1 MSVFAS
7 VARNISD
14 SRSKRNIG
22 IAAVGAGTVLAPQES
37 EASVAKLAARGM
49 ELVPNIDP
57 EDTRVGEYFL
67 RQGDDTKSIGS
78 LKTDYA
84 IESGFDEGY
93 MSSLDTEI
101 APGFRRQGLA
111 GEMYDAAEEISGN
124 KLVPSTHLSMDGGYM
139 WNARDP
145 KLLEQVHE
153 KMGPENYQRIEDI
166 LYPDGRPHPNA
177 VKLRGFDRKYAAPA
191 ATATAGGGAAAYN
204 HPAYSHP
211 GDGALDTNAL
221 ALVPEMISATVND
234 IYKYGKQLV
243 TGEQSDEKL
252 MPFPATTDG
261 DAQKIKDAIATA
273 ADWVLNYKNDGFLM
287 PEGGASLMDGITAAV
302 SAYQESVRPVLQDAL
317 GEDGTLRFEATG
329 VLAATLF
336 PGKNAGKLASTSG
349 DLPSIRTRNAE
360 KLPSTSGDLP
370 SIRTREEV
378 EAAASPDYGPVVQT
392 RAAGESV
399 DVPALEMQTAKGYP
413 ANPNVPMLLE
423 GGYGDSV
430 PKSQVTKNRK
440 KYENNPLFREMQ
452 DARADGGRFT
462 TTEDLF
468 SQSAKYEDLVDK
480 PIINI
485 PADPTAVG
493 VVDRLGGVD
502 IEPMNLD
509 GGPLFTDRYGSWMS
523 MEAAAKA
530 KQNHAL
536 RVADETG
543 QLPVG
548 LYHNMKHEGSN
559 FSTMPSEAILRYID
573 AQGGL
578 DIEGMRFFDDLM
590 SSKPNTGDLKGI
602 SADWPGWESTDQVR
616 DWLMRNDPLGNSSPG
631 NRRKAFVPSM
641 MGVEMQNYGI
651 LPPNDLYAPI
661 NEQVMRNVQAGSV
674 GMRGGQFT
682 DIKPGD
688 MQTIEGLHPS
698 YNTVIPFSN
707 TISLDQ
713 PMVPWNVLFKDAA
726 DARVGKPA
734 HNAARSFQTSGSDY
748 QMFREEDLKRV
759 NQYIESLPKLK

>member
-1 MSVFAS
+1 MGML
-7 VARNISD
+7 
-14 SRSKRNIG
+14 G
-22 IAAVGAGTVLAPQES
+22 IVGK
-37 EASVAKLAARGM
+37 KLAERKSDRLQRAVDDPTLDTDRLLYHWTEAEDIQQLKPSTRGKLGPGIYALPEPKSGQRYVDLDSGTANVLPLYARGPIAKAADTDKAR
-49 ELVPNIDP
+49 EQAIINLGGRDANVGGRAWGAETNRVLQEQGFTGREVGGAQPEINVFDSKDLRSVHAQFKDPTSKNI
-57 EDTRVGEYFL
+57 
-67 RQGDDTKSIGS
+67 
-78 LKTDYA
+78 
-84 IESGFDEGY
+84 
-93 MSSLDTEI
+93 
-101 APGFRRQGLA
+101 LA
-111 GEMYDAAEEISGN
+111 GS
-124 KLVPSTHLSMDGGYM
+124 
-139 WNARDP
+139 
-145 KLLEQVHE
+145 
-153 KMGPENYQRIEDI
+153 
-166 LYPDGRPHPNA
+166 
-177 VKLRGFDRKYAAPA
+177 A
-191 ATATAGGGAAAYN
+191 ATAVGVGAMSQSNRTLAGT
-204 HPAYSHP
+204 HP
-211 GDGALDTNAL
+211 GDNADMSGL
-221 ALVPEMISATVND
+221 TLIPEMVSTVIND
-234 IYKYGKQLV
+234 VYKYGKQAV
-243 TGEQSDEKL
+243 TGKQDDGRL
-252 MPFPATTDG
+252 METPESEG
-261 DAQKIKDAIATA
+261 DAVKIKDAISKV
-273 ADWVLNYKNDGFLM
+273 ADWILNYKNEGLLM
-287 PEGGASLMDGITAAV
+287 PEGGASLMDGVSAGV
-302 SAYQESVRPVLQDAL
+302 SAYQDTVRPMLKDAL

-329 VLAATLF
+329 ILAATLF
-336 PGKNAGKLASTSG
+336 PGKNAGKIASTF
-349 DLPSIRTRNAE
+349 
-360 KLPSTSGDLP
+360 GDLP

-399 DVPALEMQTAKGYP
+399 DVPALEMQTAKGY
-413 ANPNVPMLLE
+413 AENPNVPLLLE

-430 PKSQVTKNRK
+430 PRSQVSKNRK

-452 DARADGGRFT
+452 DRRADGGRFT

-468 SQSAKYEDLVDK
+468 SQSARYEDLVDK
-480 PIINI
+480 PLINI

-523 MEAAAKA
+523 MEPAARA
-530 KQNHAL
+530 KQGHAL

-578 DIEGMRFFDDLM
+578 DIEGMRYFDNLM
-590 SSKPNTGDLKGI
+590 ASKPNTGDLKGI
-602 SADWPGWESTDQVR
+602 AADWPGWESTDQVR
-616 DWLMRNDPLGNSSPG
+616 DWLMRNDPLDKSSPG

-641 MGVEMQNYGI
+641 MGVKMQDYGI

-682 DIKPGD
+682 DIKPSD
-688 MQTIEGLHPS
+688 MQTLEGLHPS
-698 YNTVIPFSN
+698 YNTIIPFSN

-734 HNAARSFQTSGSDY
+734 HNAARSFQTSGADY
-748 QMFREEDLKRV
+748 QMFREEDLNRV

>member
-1 MSVFAS
+1 MSIFSS

-37 EASVAKLAARGM
+37 EASVARLAARGM

-57 EDTRVGEYFL
+57 EDTRVGEYYL
-67 RQGDDTKSIGS
+67 KKGDDTKSIGS

-84 IESGFDEGY
+84 VDSGFGDGY
-93 MSSLDTEI
+93 MASDNTEI
-101 APGFRRQGLA
+101 AAEYRRQGLA
-111 GEMYDAAEEISGN
+111 REMYDAAQEISGN
-124 KLVPSTHLSMDGGYM
+124 ELVPSPYLSPDGAAM
-139 WNARDP
+139 WNARNRP
-145 KLLEQVHE
+145 LLEQVQQ
-153 KMGPENYQRIEDI
+153 KMPRGNYDTVEEV
-166 LYPDGRPHPNA
+166 LYPDGRPQPNA
-177 VKLRGFDRKYAAPA
+177 VKLKGFDRKYAAPA
-191 ATATAGGGAAAYN
+191 ATATAGGSGAYAAYN
-204 HPAYSHP
+204 HPAYRHP
-211 GDGALDTNAL
+211 GDPRPGDSNAL

-234 IYKYGKQLV
+234 IYKYGRQLA

-252 MPFPATTDG
+252 MPFPDTTDG

-273 ADWVLNYKNDGFLM
+273 ADWVLNYKNEGLLM
-287 PEGGASLMDGITAAV
+287 PEGGASMMDGITAAV
-302 SAYQESVRPVLQDAL
+302 SAYQDSVRPVLQDAL
-317 GEDGTLRFEATG
+317 GKDGTLRFEATG

-349 DLPSIRTRNAE
+349 DLPSIRTR
-360 KLPSTSGDLP
+360 
-370 SIRTREEV
+370 EEV
-378 EAAASPDYGPVVQT
+378 ESAASPDYGPVVQT
-392 RAAGESV
+392 RSAGESV
-399 DVPALEMQTAKGYP
+399 DVPALDMQTAKGY
-413 ANPNVPMLLE
+413 AQNPNVPLLLE

-430 PKSQVTKNRK
+430 SASQVSKNRK
-440 KYENNPLFREMQ
+440 KYENSPLFREMQ
-452 DARADGGRFT
+452 DRRADGGRFT

-468 SQSAKYEDLVDK
+468 SQSALYDDLVDK
-480 PIINI
+480 PLINI

-509 GGPLFTDRYGSWMS
+509 GGPMFADRYGSWMS

-530 KQNHAL
+530 KQGHGL
-536 RVADETG
+536 RVADKTG
-543 QLPVG
+543 QLPIG
-548 LYHNMKHEGSN
+548 IYHNMKHEGSN

-578 DIEGMRFFDDLM
+578 DIEGMRYFDNLM
-590 SSKPNTGDLKGI
+590 SSKPNTNDLKGI
-602 SADWPGWESTDQVR
+602 SADWPGWESTEQVR

-641 MGVEMQNYGI
+641 MGVNMQDYGI

-661 NEQVMRNVQAGSV
+661 NEQVMRNVPSGSV

-682 DIKPGD
+682 DISPSD

-698 YNTVIPFSN
+698 YNTIIPFSN

-726 DARVGKPA
+726 DSRIGKPA
-734 HNAARSFQTSGSDY
+734 HNAARSFQTSGTDY
-748 QMFREEDLKRV
+748 QMFREEDLNRV
-759 NQYIESLPKLK
+759 NRYLESLPKLK

>member
-1 MSVFAS
+1 MGAKSVFDM

-57 EDTRVGEYFL
+57 EDTRVGEYYL
-67 RQGDDTKSIGS
+67 KKGGDTKSIGS

-84 IESGFDEGY
+84 LDSGFGDGY
-93 MSSLDTEI
+93 MASDNTEI
-101 APGFRRQGLA
+101 AAEYRRRGLA
-111 GEMYDAAEEISGN
+111 GEMYDAAQEISGN
-124 KLVPSTHLSMDGGYM
+124 QLVPSTFLSPDGAAM
-139 WNARDP
+139 WNSRDRP
-145 KLLEQVHE
+145 LLEQVQQNME
-153 KMGPENYQRIEDI
+153 PDNYDTVEDV
-166 LYPDGRPHPNA
+166 LYPDGRPHPDA
-177 VKLRGFDRKYAAPA
+177 VKLA
-191 ATATAGGGAAAYN
+191 ATATAGGAGAYAAASN

-252 MPFPATTDG
+252 MPFPDTTDG
-261 DAQKIKDAIATA
+261 DAQKIKDAVATA
-273 ADWVLNYKNDGFLM
+273 ADWVLNYKNEGFLM
-287 PEGGASLMDGITAAV
+287 PEGGASVMDGITAAV

-317 GEDGTLRFEATG
+317 GEEGALRFEATG

-349 DLPSIRTRNAE
+349 DLPSIRTR
-360 KLPSTSGDLP
+360 
-370 SIRTREEV
+370 EEV
-378 EAAASPDYGPVVQT
+378 EASASPDYGPVVQT

-413 ANPNVPMLLE
+413 ENPNVPMLLE

-430 PKSQVTKNRK
+430 PKSQVTKNRN
-440 KYENNPLFREMQ
+440 KYENSPLFREMQ

-462 TTEDLF
+462 ATEDLF

-480 PIINI
+480 PLINI

-493 VVDRLGGVD
+493 MVDRLGGVD

-523 MEAAAKA
+523 METAAKA
-530 KQNHAL
+530 KQRHAL

-578 DIEGMRFFDDLM
+578 DIEGMRFFDNLM
-590 SSKPNTGDLKGI
+590 SSKPNNGDLKGI

-616 DWLMRNDPLGNSSPG
+616 GWLMRNDPLGNSSSG

-641 MGVEMQNYGI
+641 MGVDMQNYGI

-682 DIKPGD
+682 DIQPGD

-748 QMFREEDLKRV
+748 QMFREEDLNRV
-759 NQYIESLPKLK
+759 NQYIENLPKLK